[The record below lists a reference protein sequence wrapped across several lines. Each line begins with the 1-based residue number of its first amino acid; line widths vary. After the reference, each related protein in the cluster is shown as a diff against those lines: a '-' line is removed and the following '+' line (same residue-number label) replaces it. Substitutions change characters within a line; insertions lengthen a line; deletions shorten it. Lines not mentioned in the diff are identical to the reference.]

1 VGAGSF
7 GRVALLVKKSP
18 DGQTLDTLALKEAD
32 HMWVSR
38 EARKGEP
45 NLPIEVA
52 INRDLNTHDAVHIS
66 YLRSYKY
73 GKSTK
78 RGRLY
83 LRHYQYGKYN
93 TFPKQTLADLY
104 FPQGDLDLLHKA
116 YLVYGHWLP
125 EWFIY
130 EVLRDFCKSL
140 KALDEAPPVD
150 TKVKLNARR
159 ELFKTV
165 HQDLKPENIFLDDVI
180 LKSDTHKGVPDRPM
194 PVLADFGEADYTHP
208 DDSKNPVSLAR
219 GGTRGYKPLVTS

>member
-1 VGAGSF
+1 MSRKLALLVRYVQLVQAVHISFPFLIIDRALGNMSSLTRTVGAGSF

-93 TFPKQTLADLY
+93 TFPKQ
-104 FPQGDLDLLHKA
+104 
-116 YLVYGHWLP
+116 
-125 EWFIY
+125 
-130 EVLRDFCKSL
+130 S
-140 KALDEAPPVD
+140 
-150 TKVKLNARR
+150 
-159 ELFKTV
+159 
-165 HQDLKPENIFLDDVI
+165 
-180 LKSDTHKGVPDRPM
+180 
-194 PVLADFGEADYTHP
+194 FG
-208 DDSKNPVSLAR
+208 
-219 GGTRGYKPLVTS
+219 